1 MSTPKI
7 LNNLEKLN
15 DSALSTMAQHI
26 INSLKGNPYFPVLT
40 PSLDEVTTV
49 KKEFDDSLMAAQTKD
64 RVKIA
69 IKNEKRAK
77 LIDILHQLARCVEMV
92 ANGNRSILLSSGFE
106 VSKERSSTIEL
117 EIPENLKLTDGNA
130 SGEFYACCDSVVGAK
145 SYVFEYTLDPLLNES
160 AWTSHTTTKSEFIIN
175 GLIPGKKYWVRVI
188 AIGSNDQRTVSAPV
202 SRYAQ

>member
-1 MSTPKI
+1 MGTFKI
-7 LNNLEKLN
+7 LNNFEKLT
-15 DSALSTMAQHI
+15 DAALSTIALRI
-26 INSLKGNPYFPVLT
+26 ITSLTGNSNFPVLT
-40 PSLDEVTTV
+40 PSLDEVTSV
-49 KKEFDDSLMAAQTKD
+49 KKDFDDSLSGAQTGD

-69 IKNEKRAK
+69 IKNERRAK
-77 LIDILHQLARCVEMV
+77 LIDTLHRLARNVEMV
-92 ANGNRSILLSSGFE
+92 ANGNRSILLSSGFD

-117 EIPENLKLTDGNA
+117 EIPENLKLMDGNA
-130 SGEFYACCDSVVGAK
+130 SGEFYVCCDSIVGAK

-160 AWTSHTTTKSEFIIN
+160 AWTSQTTTKCEFIIK

>member
-1 MSTPKI
+1 MSRPKI

-26 INSLKGNPYFPVLT
+26 INSLTGNSYFPALT

-49 KKEFDDSLMAAQTKD
+49 KKEFDDSLIAAQTGD

-69 IKNEKRAK
+69 IKNEKRTN
-77 LIDILHQLARCVEMV
+77 LIDILHRLARCVEMV

-106 VSKERSSTIEL
+106 VSKERSSTTEL
-117 EIPENLKLTDGNA
+117 EIPENLKIMDGNA
-130 SGEFYACCDSVVGAK
+130 SGEIYVCCDSVQGAR
-145 SYVFEYTLDPLLNES
+145 SYVFEYTLDPLANES
-160 AWTSHTTTKSEFIIN
+160 SWTSQTTTKSEFIIK

-202 SRYAQ
+202 SRYA